1 MKARCE
7 MKFHEMKIEGNS
19 VFFSFLEIGSP
30 LVDQVYILQGFKEGW
45 KDGKFEEKIE
55 FRDCLEPVRLHKVN
69 LHDIFQV

>member
-7 MKFHEMKIEGNS
+7 MKFHEIKIEGNS
-19 VFFSFLEIGSP
+19 VFSFLEIGST